1 MASEIVGLIVRVS
14 DIMALETSCWLTEV
28 CEGVILEVDSTVENV
43 SIKCMVEE
51 FVTVALTTGP
61 MKQISL
67 TVNNN
72 TFLWYHAIQWRIIPS
87 MTNERGD

>member
-1 MASEIVGLIVRVS
+1 M
-14 DIMALETSCWLTEV
+14 TEV
-28 CEGVILEVDSTVENV
+28 CEGVILEVGSTVKDV

-51 FVTVALTTGP
+51 FVTVALITGP

-72 TFLWYHAIQWRIIPS
+72 TFL
-87 MTNERGD
+87 